1 MFKSK
6 ISIFLTILIILF
18 TCTYA
23 HGVNYYSGIPFTNV
37 AGSGD
42 VVTWDISGK
51 WTWVDPNW
59 LDADVSN
66 AITLTNIT
74 QITNRAWTS
83 LTGTGYRLL
92 YTNSGGTPTEL
103 AFGAVN
109 TFLKF
114 NGVTSAPTV
123 GVLIPADMPAAIDP
137 DKIGTDTTSNNKIE
151 PTNVNFQSADFGLN
165 EGKFWIG
172 SSANLATPVDAIDNI
187 SVGLGNGTDAITTGR
202 KNTRT
207 FCIPYKHDLEQVIL
221 TTNEVVGSMTIDIW
235 IDEMSA
241 TTGLAA
247 VADADSLFDTATE
260 PAIAD
265 ASADNHFIITS
276 FDSGEA
282 IDIPANSC
290 YVINVDAAA
299 TLTYALIT
307 LQLERVD

>member
-1 MFKSK
+1 VL
-6 ISIFLTILIILF
+6 SIE
-18 TCTYA
+18 
-23 HGVNYYSGIPFTNV
+23 GNV
-37 AGSGD
+37 VYMAGGTD
-42 VVTWDISGK
+42 V
-51 WTWVDPNW
+51 P
-59 LDADVSN
+59 DADVAN
-66 AITLTNIT
+66 DITLSNIT
-74 QITNRAWTS
+74 QITARAWTN

-114 NGVTSAPTV
+114 NGATSNPTV
-123 GVLIPADMPAAIDP
+123 GALIPADLPSAIDP
-137 DKIGTDTTSNNKIE
+137 DKIGTDGTANDKIE
-151 PTNVNFQSADFGLN
+151 PANINFQTADFGLA
-165 EGKFWIG
+165 EGKLWIG
-172 SSANLATPVDAIDNI
+172 SGAGLATPVDAIDNI
-187 SVGLGNGTDAITTGR
+187 SVGLGNGSDAITTGR

-207 FCIPYKHDLEQVIL
+207 FCIPYKHDLEQIIL
-221 TTNEVVGSMTIDIW
+221 TTNEVSGSITVDVW

-247 VADADSLFDTATE
+247 VADVDSLFDTSTE

-265 ASADNHFIITS
+265 ASSDNHFIITS

-299 TLTYALIT
+299 TLTYALLTFQI
-307 LQLERVD
+307 ERVD